1 MDDLISIITPVY
13 NGEAY
18 IEATIQSVLAQTYTN
33 WEMLIVDDL
42 STDHTAQIIQKYV
55 EQDSRIRFFVLT
67 SKGGASMARNK
78 AISEAKG
85 SYIAFLDADDLWKS
99 EKLEKQLCYMKAHDI
114 DFCYHNYSL
123 IDEAGK
129 PCNIQRIAPA
139 KITYRRTLLGCS
151 IGCLSVMYAVK
162 NIGLVQT
169 KRIDKRNDDALWITI
184 LKRCRF
190 GYLLDEDLAYYRVGS
205 SSLSSGSKVKLLKYH
220 FRLYRDIAEF
230 DIFRSLFYTGTN
242 IAVYFINKRNRE
254 IDLTN
259 QQIVDKQ

>member
-1 MDDLISIITPVY
+1 
-13 NGEAY
+13 
-18 IEATIQSVLAQTYTN
+18 
-33 WEMLIVDDL
+33 
-42 STDHTAQIIQKYV
+42 
-55 EQDSRIRFFVLT
+55 
-67 SKGGASMARNK
+67 
-78 AISEAKG
+78 
-85 SYIAFLDADDLWKS
+85 
-99 EKLEKQLCYMKAHDI
+99 
-114 DFCYHNYSL
+114 
-123 IDEAGK
+123 
-129 PCNIQRIAPA
+129 
-139 KITYRRTLLGCS
+139 
-151 IGCLSVMYAVK
+151 MYAVK